1 MKKIIISLILAAF
14 VAAPVEVCAQNT
26 QSHSRSLFDRMMQHN
41 KEIKEKENKEK
52 KANDKKST
60 ASTKNTV
67 KKNMTNRE
75 RANILYPLLNNMV
88 KMKGGTIYHAGNKTT
103 VNECRINRRAVTN
116 REYAAATDI
125 WLNTSAPD
133 APAVV
138 NNSQRQLFIKCMMQ
152 AIGHGAPSGDIVRLA
167 SQDEVNY
174 GKNNS
179 YLSTSNS
186 SHIYFVYRGYWE
198 KDIQRKSGLALFGEK
213 IN

>member
-1 MKKIIISLILAAF
+1 MKKIIISLTLAAF
-14 VAAPVEVCAQNT
+14 VAAPMESIAQNT
-26 QSHSRSLFDRMMQHN
+26 QNQSKSLFDVMMRHQQ
-41 KEIKEKENKEK
+41 ENK
-52 KANDKKST
+52 DKKTSDKKT
-60 ASTKNTV
+60 IAKGKTTV
-67 KKNMTNRE
+67 RKNMTNRE

-103 VNECRINRRAVTN
+103 VNDCRINRRAVTN

>member
-1 MKKIIISLILAAF
+1 MKKIIISLTLAAF
-14 VAAPVEVCAQNT
+14 VAAPMESIAQNT
-26 QSHSRSLFDRMMQHN
+26 QNQSKSLFDVMMRHQQ
-41 KEIKEKENKEK
+41 ENK
-52 KANDKKST
+52 DKKTSDKKT
-60 ASTKNTV
+60 IAKGKTTV

-88 KMKGGTIYHAGNKTT
+88 KMKSGTIYHAGNKTT

>member
-1 MKKIIISLILAAF
+1 MKKIIISLTLAAF
-14 VAAPVEVCAQNT
+14 VAAPMESIAQNT
-26 QSHSRSLFDRMMQHN
+26 QNQSKSLFDVMMRHQQ
-41 KEIKEKENKEK
+41 ENK
-52 KANDKKST
+52 DKKTSDKKT
-60 ASTKNTV
+60 IAKGKTTV
-67 KKNMTNRE
+67 RKNMTNRE

-174 GKNNS
+174 GKSNS

>member
-1 MKKIIISLILAAF
+1 MKKIIISLTLAAF
-14 VAAPVEVCAQNT
+14 VAAPMESIAQNT
-26 QSHSRSLFDRMMQHN
+26 QNQSKSLFDVMMRHQQ
-41 KEIKEKENKEK
+41 ENK
-52 KANDKKST
+52 DKKTSDKKT
-60 ASTKNTV
+60 IAKGKTTV

-88 KMKGGTIYHAGNKTT
+88 KMKGGTIYNAGNTTT

-179 YLSTSNS
+179 YYL
-186 SHIYFVYRGYWE
+186 
-198 KDIQRKSGLALFGEK
+198 K
-213 IN
+213 

>member
-1 MKKIIISLILAAF
+1 MKKIIISLTLAAF
-14 VAAPVEVCAQNT
+14 VAAPMESIAQNIQN
-26 QSHSRSLFDRMMQHN
+26 QSKSLFDVMMRHQQ
-41 KEIKEKENKEK
+41 ENK
-52 KANDKKST
+52 DKKTSDKKT
-60 ASTKNTV
+60 IAKGKTTV

-103 VNECRINRRAVTN
+103 VNDCRINRRAVTN

>member
-1 MKKIIISLILAAF
+1 MKKIIISLTLAAF
-14 VAAPVEVCAQNT
+14 VAAPMESIAQNT
-26 QSHSRSLFDRMMQHN
+26 QNRSKSLFDVMMRHQQ
-41 KEIKEKENKEK
+41 ENKDKKTSDK
-52 KANDKKST
+52 KAIAKGKT
-60 ASTKNTV
+60 TV

-103 VNECRINRRAVTN
+103 VNDCRINRRAVTN

>member
-1 MKKIIISLILAAF
+1 MKKIIISLTLAAF
-14 VAAPVEVCAQNT
+14 VAAPMESIAQNT
-26 QSHSRSLFDRMMQHN
+26 QNQSKSLFDVMMRHQQ
-41 KEIKEKENKEK
+41 ENK
-52 KANDKKST
+52 DKKTSDKKT
-60 ASTKNTV
+60 IAKGKTTV
-67 KKNMTNRE
+67 NKNMTNRE

>member
-1 MKKIIISLILAAF
+1 MKKIIISLTLAAF
-14 VAAPVEVCAQNT
+14 VAAPMESIAQNT
-26 QSHSRSLFDRMMQHN
+26 QNRSKSLFDVMMRHQQ
-41 KEIKEKENKEK
+41 ENK
-52 KANDKKST
+52 DKKTSDKKT
-60 ASTKNTV
+60 IAKGKTTV

>member
-1 MKKIIISLILAAF
+1 MKKIIISLTLAAF
-14 VAAPVEVCAQNT
+14 VAAPMESIAQNIQN
-26 QSHSRSLFDRMMQHN
+26 QSKSLFDVMMRHQQ
-41 KEIKEKENKEK
+41 ENK
-52 KANDKKST
+52 DKKTSDKKT
-60 ASTKNTV
+60 IAKGKTTV

-125 WLNTSAPD
+125 WLNTSVPD

>member
-1 MKKIIISLILAAF
+1 MKKIIISLTLAAF
-14 VAAPVEVCAQNT
+14 VAAPMESIAQNT
-26 QSHSRSLFDRMMQHN
+26 QNQSKSLFDMMMRHQQ
-41 KEIKEKENKEK
+41 ENK
-52 KANDKKST
+52 DKKTSDKKT
-60 ASTKNTV
+60 IAKGKTTV
-67 KKNMTNRE
+67 RKNMTNRE

-103 VNECRINRRAVTN
+103 VNDCRINRRAVTN

>member
-1 MKKIIISLILAAF
+1 MKKIIISLTLAAF
-14 VAAPVEVCAQNT
+14 VAAPMESIAQNT
-26 QSHSRSLFDRMMQHN
+26 QNQSKSLFDVMMRHQQ
-41 KEIKEKENKEK
+41 ENK
-52 KANDKKST
+52 DKKTSDKKT
-60 ASTKNTV
+60 IAKGKTTV

-103 VNECRINRRAVTN
+103 VNDCRINRRAVTN

>member
-1 MKKIIISLILAAF
+1 MKKIIISLTLAAF
-14 VAAPVEVCAQNT
+14 VAAPMESIAQNT
-26 QSHSRSLFDRMMQHN
+26 QNQSKSLFDVMMRHQQ
-41 KEIKEKENKEK
+41 ENK
-52 KANDKKST
+52 DKKTSDKKT
-60 ASTKNTV
+60 IAKGKTTV
-67 KKNMTNRE
+67 KKNM
-75 RANILYPLLNNMV
+75 
-88 KMKGGTIYHAGNKTT
+88 
-103 VNECRINRRAVTN
+103 TN

>member
-1 MKKIIISLILAAF
+1 MKKIIISLTLAAF
-14 VAAPVEVCAQNT
+14 VAAPMESIAQNT
-26 QSHSRSLFDRMMQHN
+26 QNQSKSLFDVMMRHQQ
-41 KEIKEKENKEK
+41 ENK
-52 KANDKKST
+52 DKKTSDKKT
-60 ASTKNTV
+60 IAKGKTTV
-67 KKNMTNRE
+67 RKNMTNRE

-138 NNSQRQLFIKCMMQ
+138 NNSQRQLFIKCMLQ

-198 KDIQRKSGLALFGEK
+198 KAIQRKSGLALFGEK

>member
-14 VAAPVEVCAQNT
+14 VTAPVEVCAQNT
-26 QSHSRSLFDRMMQHN
+26 QSHSRSLFDRMMQHK
-41 KEIKEKENKEK
+41 KEIKDKEK
-52 KANDKKST
+52 KANDKKT
-60 ASTKNTV
+60 LTNGKTTV

>member
-1 MKKIIISLILAAF
+1 MPATR
-14 VAAPVEVCAQNT
+14 PP
-26 QSHSRSLFDRMMQHN
+26 
-41 KEIKEKENKEK
+41 
-52 KANDKKST
+52 ST
-60 ASTKNTV
+60 
-67 KKNMTNRE
+67 
-75 RANILYPLLNNMV
+75 
-88 KMKGGTIYHAGNKTT
+88 
-103 VNECRINRRAVTN
+103 
-116 REYAAATDI
+116 I

>member
-1 MKKIIISLILAAF
+1 MKKIIISLTLAAF
-14 VAAPVEVCAQNT
+14 VAAPMESIAQNT
-26 QSHSRSLFDRMMQHN
+26 QNQSKSLFDVMMRHQR
-41 KEIKEKENKEK
+41 ENK
-52 KANDKKST
+52 DKKTSDKKT
-60 ASTKNTV
+60 IAKGKTTV

-103 VNECRINRRAVTN
+103 VNDCRINRRAVTN

>member
-1 MKKIIISLILAAF
+1 MKKIIILLTLAAF
-14 VAAPVEVCAQNT
+14 VAAPMESIAQNT
-26 QSHSRSLFDRMMQHN
+26 QNQSKSLFDVMMRHQQ
-41 KEIKEKENKEK
+41 ENK
-52 KANDKKST
+52 DKKTSDKKT
-60 ASTKNTV
+60 IAKGKTTV

-186 SHIYFVYRGYWE
+186 SHIYFVNRGYWE

>member
-1 MKKIIISLILAAF
+1 MKKIIILLTLAAF
-14 VAAPVEVCAQNT
+14 VAAPMESIAQNT
-26 QSHSRSLFDRMMQHN
+26 QNQSKSLFDVMMRHQQ
-41 KEIKEKENKEK
+41 ENK
-52 KANDKKST
+52 DKK
-60 ASTKNTV
+60 
-67 KKNMTNRE
+67 
-75 RANILYPLLNNMV
+75 
-88 KMKGGTIYHAGNKTT
+88 
-103 VNECRINRRAVTN
+103 
-116 REYAAATDI
+116 
-125 WLNTSAPD
+125 
-133 APAVV
+133 
-138 NNSQRQLFIKCMMQ
+138 KCMMQ

>member
-1 MKKIIISLILAAF
+1 MKKIIISLTLAAF
-14 VAAPVEVCAQNT
+14 VAAPMESIAQNT
-26 QSHSRSLFDRMMQHN
+26 QNRSKSLFDVMMRHQQ
-41 KEIKEKENKEK
+41 ENK
-52 KANDKKST
+52 DKKTSDKKT
-60 ASTKNTV
+60 IAKGKTTV

-103 VNECRINRRAVTN
+103 VNDCRINRRAVTN

>member
-1 MKKIIISLILAAF
+1 LPKQPEKLLLQLLS
-14 VAAPVEVCAQNT
+14 
-26 QSHSRSLFDRMMQHN
+26 DHN
-41 KEIKEKENKEK
+41 KQLKPYQYHEKDYHF
-52 KANDKKST
+52 ANSC
-60 ASTKNTV
+60 
-67 KKNMTNRE
+67 
-75 RANILYPLLNNMV
+75 
-88 KMKGGTIYHAGNKTT
+88 G
-103 VNECRINRRAVTN
+103 INRLAVTN

>member
-1 MKKIIISLILAAF
+1 MKKIIISLFLAAF

-26 QSHSRSLFDRMMQHN
+26 QNQSRSLFDRMRQH
-41 KEIKEKENKEK
+41 KLENKDKKTTDK
-52 KANDKKST
+52 KAT
-60 ASTKNTV
+60 TPAKNTV

-88 KMKGGTIYHAGNKTT
+88 KMKSGTIYHAGNKTT

>member
-1 MKKIIISLILAAF
+1 MKKIIISLTLAAF
-14 VAAPVEVCAQNT
+14 VAAPMESIAQNT
-26 QSHSRSLFDRMMQHN
+26 QNQSKSLFDVMMRHQQ
-41 KEIKEKENKEK
+41 ENK
-52 KANDKKST
+52 DKKTSD
-60 ASTKNTV
+60 KNV

>member
-1 MKKIIISLILAAF
+1 MESI
-14 VAAPVEVCAQNT
+14 AQNT
-26 QSHSRSLFDRMMQHN
+26 QNQSKSLFDVMMRHQQ
-41 KEIKEKENKEK
+41 ENK
-52 KANDKKST
+52 DKKTSDKKT
-60 ASTKNTV
+60 IAKGKTTV
-67 KKNMTNRE
+67 RKNMTNRE

>member
-1 MKKIIISLILAAF
+1 MKKIIISLTLAAF
-14 VAAPVEVCAQNT
+14 VAAPMESIAQNT
-26 QSHSRSLFDRMMQHN
+26 QNQSKSLFDVMMRHQQ
-41 KEIKEKENKEK
+41 ENK
-52 KANDKKST
+52 DKKTSDKKIIAKGKT
-60 ASTKNTV
+60 TV

>member
-1 MKKIIISLILAAF
+1 MKKIIILLTLAAF
-14 VAAPVEVCAQNT
+14 VAAPMESIAQNAQN
-26 QSHSRSLFDRMMQHN
+26 QSKSLFD
-41 KEIKEKENKEK
+41 
-52 KANDKKST
+52 
-60 ASTKNTV
+60 
-67 KKNMTNRE
+67 
-75 RANILYPLLNNMV
+75 
-88 KMKGGTIYHAGNKTT
+88 G
-103 VNECRINRRAVTN
+103 
-116 REYAAATDI
+116 
-125 WLNTSAPD
+125 
-133 APAVV
+133 
-138 NNSQRQLFIKCMMQ
+138 QLFIKCMMQ

>member
-1 MKKIIISLILAAF
+1 MKKIIISLTLAAF
-14 VAAPVEVCAQNT
+14 VAAPMESIAQNT
-26 QSHSRSLFDRMMQHN
+26 QNRSKSLFDVMMRHQQ
-41 KEIKEKENKEK
+41 ENK
-52 KANDKKST
+52 DKKTSDKKT
-60 ASTKNTV
+60 IAKGKTTV
-67 KKNMTNRE
+67 KNNMTNRE

-103 VNECRINRRAVTN
+103 VNDCRINRRAVTN

>member
-1 MKKIIISLILAAF
+1 MKKIIISLTLAAF
-14 VAAPVEVCAQNT
+14 VAAPMESIAQNT
-26 QSHSRSLFDRMMQHN
+26 QNQSKSLFDVMMRHQQ
-41 KEIKEKENKEK
+41 ENK
-52 KANDKKST
+52 DKKTSDKKT
-60 ASTKNTV
+60 IAKGKTTV

-116 REYAAATDI
+116 REYAAATGI

>member
-1 MKKIIISLILAAF
+1 MKKIIISLTLAAF
-14 VAAPVEVCAQNT
+14 VAAPMESIAQNT
-26 QSHSRSLFDRMMQHN
+26 QNRSKSLFDVMMRHQQ
-41 KEIKEKENKEK
+41 ENK
-52 KANDKKST
+52 DKKTSDKKT
-60 ASTKNTV
+60 IAKGKTTM

>member
-1 MKKIIISLILAAF
+1 MKKIIISLTLAAF
-14 VAAPVEVCAQNT
+14 VAAPMESIAQNT
-26 QSHSRSLFDRMMQHN
+26 QNQSKSLFDVMMRHQQ
-41 KEIKEKENKEK
+41 ENK
-52 KANDKKST
+52 DKKTSDKKT
-60 ASTKNTV
+60 IAKGKTTM

>member
-1 MKKIIISLILAAF
+1 MKKIIISLTLAAF
-14 VAAPVEVCAQNT
+14 VAAPMESIAQNT
-26 QSHSRSLFDRMMQHN
+26 QNQSKSLFDMMMRHQQ
-41 KEIKEKENKEK
+41 ENK
-52 KANDKKST
+52 DKKTSDKKT
-60 ASTKNTV
+60 IAKGKTTV
-67 KKNMTNRE
+67 RKNMTNRE

>member
-1 MKKIIISLILAAF
+1 MKKIIISLTLAAF
-14 VAAPVEVCAQNT
+14 VAAPMESIAQNT
-26 QSHSRSLFDRMMQHN
+26 QNQSKSLFDVMMRHQQ
-41 KEIKEKENKEK
+41 ENK
-52 KANDKKST
+52 DKKTSDKKT
-60 ASTKNTV
+60 IAKGKTTV
-67 KKNMTNRE
+67 RKNMTNRE